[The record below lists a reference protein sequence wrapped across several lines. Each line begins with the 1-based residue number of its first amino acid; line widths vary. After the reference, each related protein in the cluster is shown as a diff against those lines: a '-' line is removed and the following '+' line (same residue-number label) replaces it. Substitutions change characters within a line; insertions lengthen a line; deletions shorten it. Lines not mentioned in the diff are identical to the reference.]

1 MRYRKEKTVSEY
13 LYLFF
18 TEGVLE
24 MLCGQMA
31 HSNFHT
37 SIQILVTSTRKNFKM
52 VIIYQTVIK
61 CTLDGHITSN
71 RHNIDRYICLDQ
83 HLSQE

>member
-1 MRYRKEKTVSEY
+1 MRYRKAKTVSE
-13 LYLFF
+13 YLFF

-24 MLCGQMA
+24 MLCGQTA

-52 VIIYQTVIK
+52 VIYLTVIK

-71 RHNIDRYICLDQ
+71 RHNTD
-83 HLSQE
+83 